1 MTAEFDAVKREFKFG
16 GTGIMAAVEEF
27 TVQSFELGSD
37 TKVTN
42 VQLWKNKVVAV
53 DSIYAG
59 K

>member
-1 MTAEFDAVKREFKFG
+1 
-16 GTGIMAAVEEF
+16 MAAVEEF

-42 VQLWKNKVVAV
+42 VQLWKNKVVPV
-53 DSIYAG
+53 DDIYAG